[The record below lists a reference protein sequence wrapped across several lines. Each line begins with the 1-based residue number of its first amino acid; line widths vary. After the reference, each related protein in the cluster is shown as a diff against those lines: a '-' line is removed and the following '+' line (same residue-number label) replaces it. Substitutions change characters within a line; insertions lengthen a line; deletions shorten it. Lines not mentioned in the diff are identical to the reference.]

1 MLKGNLMSD
10 FPEIRNLRPLAWHR
24 PFPTPVERPSRLE
37 VWLIAG
43 IFAFGVA
50 AELAFWV
57 AAWVVR

>member
-1 MLKGNLMSD
+1 MSD